1 MTTDKELLMWKG
13 KAAEAEQKRVAAE
26 NRAMK
31 LSGQLDSARK
41 ALGEAAAIFAKL
53 TKADIYDN
61 KGYLTGREG
70 RFKFAKTEFVYAKN
84 MMSGARAN
92 IEPGMEIGVTLKKNE
107 EIKATDPPPNPKTD
121 DWFMD
126 RNNVLHWYYLGKWHP
141 PLEGEDE

>member
-1 MTTDKELLMWKG
+1 MTTDKELLMLKNKVG
-13 KAAEAEQKRVAAE
+13 EFEQKRIAAE

-31 LSGQLDSARK
+31 LSGQLDAARK
-41 ALGEAAAIFAKL
+41 ALGEAIIILSKLAK
-53 TKADIYDN
+53 ANIYDN
-61 KGYLTGREG
+61 MGFLGDDKH
-70 RFKFAKTEFVYAKN
+70 KFSKSEFIHAKN

-92 IEPGMEIGVTLKKNE
+92 IEPGMELGVALKKNE